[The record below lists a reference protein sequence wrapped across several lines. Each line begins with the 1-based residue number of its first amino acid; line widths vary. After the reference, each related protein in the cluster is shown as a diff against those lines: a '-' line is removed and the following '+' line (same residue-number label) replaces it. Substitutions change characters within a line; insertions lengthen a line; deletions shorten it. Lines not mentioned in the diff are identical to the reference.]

1 MVGDQVITVTAMWC
15 LLVVLPTTYFG
26 WSVLHRLKGAACYLP
41 PSLGSLIVLALGLVG
56 EVVGI
61 VVWES
66 PFLFYSGISVILLLE
81 AHWTLKECGSPL
93 EGTRLISYRVWM
105 GIVALLPVLSAGAG
119 VGK

>member
-1 MVGDQVITVTAMWC
+1 MITITAIWC

-26 WSVLHRLKGAACYLP
+26 WNVLRTLNGAAPHLP
-41 PSLGSLIVLALGLVG
+41 PSLGSLIVATIALAS

-66 PFLFYSGISVILLLE
+66 PFLFYSGISVLLLLE
-81 AHWTLKECGSPL
+81 AHWILRECSLPL
-93 EGTRLISYRVWM
+93 EGTRLTVYRVWM
-105 GIVALLPVLSAGAG
+105 GCVVMLPFLSAGAG

>member
-1 MVGDQVITVTAMWC
+1 MTTITAMWC

-26 WSVLHRLKGAACYLP
+26 WCVLRKLGGTATHLP
-41 PSLGSLIVLALGLVG
+41 PSLGSLIVAALALVA

-81 AHWTLKECGSPL
+81 AHWILRDLSLPL
-93 EGTRLISYRVWM
+93 EGSRLISYRVWM
-105 GIVALLPVLSAGAG
+105 GCVVLLPILSAGAG
-119 VGK
+119 VAK